1 MSQYVLVASSLG
13 GGFVVIESLFIV
25 SPIVHRGS
33 VFCFVMQYLVS
44 FQVFAFIFMRKREL
58 VALL

>member
-1 MSQYVLVASSLG
+1 MSQYVLVASSLS
-13 GGFVVIESLFIV
+13 GGFVVVIESLFIV

-44 FQVFAFIFMRKREL
+44 FPVFAFILMRKREL
-58 VALL
+58 VT